1 MGKMTHKVL
10 IACEESQTVCKA
22 FRSRGFEAYS
32 CDIKEQSGGHPEWH
46 ILGDALKAIEGGQI
60 VTMDGKTHDIGKWDL
75 LIAHPPC
82 TYLSNV
88 ATRSFSL
95 RCTAPENVVAQAIEE
110 CMREPVTGNKR
121 AVLAD
126 LIIIQDYLFGEPM
139 QAQEVPQPMP
149 MQSYSAPPIEQA
161 ETYIQTDG
169 GSKFLKAV
177 DGRKADK
184 VWKLIDE
191 LVEAVK
197 ILHPRM
203 YTTFIDNV
211 QDL

>member
-1 MGKMTHKVL
+1 MITEKE
-10 IACEESQTVCKA
+10 IEQA
-22 FRSRGFEAYS
+22 
-32 CDIKEQSGGHPEWH
+32 IKEC
-46 ILGDALKAIEGGQI
+46 L
-60 VTMDGKTHDIGKWDL
+60 
-75 LIAHPPC
+75 
-82 TYLSNV
+82 
-88 ATRSFSL
+88 
-95 RCTAPENVVAQAIEE
+95 
-110 CMREPVTGNKR
+110 REPVTGNKR

-139 QAQEVPQPMP
+139 KAQEAPQPTP
-149 MQSYSAPPIEQA
+149 MQSCSSPPMEQV
-161 ETYIQTDG
+161 ENYIQTSGD
-169 GSKFLKAV
+169 SEFLKAV

-203 YTTFIDNV
+203 YTTFIDKV

>member
-1 MGKMTHKVL
+1 MLCFQQKRRRFCDYRGIYQIKRK
-10 IACEESQTVCKA
+10 IPSDAVC
-22 FRSRGFEAYS
+22 
-32 CDIKEQSGGHPEWH
+32 D
-46 ILGDALKAIEGGQI
+46 
-60 VTMDGKTHDIGKWDL
+60 DL
-75 LIAHPPC
+75 H
-82 TYLSNV
+82 
-88 ATRSFSL
+88 
-95 RCTAPENVVAQAIEE
+95 
-110 CMREPVTGNKR
+110 GNKR

-139 QAQEVPQPMP
+139 QAQEAPQPMP
-149 MQSYSAPPIEQA
+149 MQSYSAQPIEQVEKYI
-161 ETYIQTDG
+161 ETTGD
-169 GSKFLKAV
+169 SEFLKAV

-203 YTTFIDNV
+203 YTTFIDKV